1 MTTHHGPTAT
11 DTSSATDLSSATD
24 TSSAT
29 DLGTAGNTTT
39 HRRLAISAI
48 IGGVIL
54 AAWITGGRFLFGVG
68 GSLTPAYALGGLLV
82 VVLYL
87 CVGRAI
93 LRTIRNS
100 RRTRPA
106 VIGTLAASVGCGILL
121 GLMIPDAT
129 PTGLQTI
136 LTGAAEPGLGIA
148 IGISNPLAV
157 VMLVLAIFSLVLAN
171 GDATGR
177 WDAREDFD
185 EYPYEYQRPQ

>member
-1 MTTHHGPTAT
+1 MTTHHEPTAS
-11 DTSSATDLSSATD
+11 DTSTATNSRPASEP
-24 TSSAT
+24 SI
-29 DLGTAGNTTT
+29 AGNTTT
-39 HRRLAISAI
+39 QRRLGIGAIAAGALLAI
-48 IGGVIL
+48 
-54 AAWITGGRFLFGVG
+54 WITGGRFLFGVG
-68 GSLTPAYALGGLLV
+68 GSNTPAYALGSLLV

-87 CVGRAI
+87 YVGRAI
-93 LRTIRNS
+93 LRTIRNA

-106 VIGTLAASVGCGILL
+106 VIGTLAASVGCGVLL

-129 PTGLQTI
+129 PSGLQTI